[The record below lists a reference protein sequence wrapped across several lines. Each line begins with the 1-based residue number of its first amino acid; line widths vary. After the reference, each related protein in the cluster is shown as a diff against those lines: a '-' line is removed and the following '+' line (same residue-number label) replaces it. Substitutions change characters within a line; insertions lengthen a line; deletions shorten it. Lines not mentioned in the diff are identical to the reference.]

1 MTLTVALNYLY
12 AILDEMALA
21 AKQINDPF
29 EYVAYVCFGKYELQ
43 KRKIMKIVFFFQIFE
58 INL

>member
-43 KRKIMKIVFFFQIFE
+43 KRKITKIVFFFSYI
-58 INL
+58 